1 MKYSEWLSWIIPAAA
16 MASSRGRCRR
26 IPRRSGRRLAPG
38 SGESGRRRHGD
49 EAAAQLAL
57 LRQFVERRR
66 EALADL
72 EVQLATL
79 PTEPAQHAESL
90 P

>member
-1 MKYSEWLSWIIPAAA
+1 MPTLKHLAMLPNTAWRPLACVAALLPAAA
-16 MASSRGRCRR
+16 FPQTCNTADRAVAYLAS
-26 IPRRSGRRLAPG
+26 
-38 SGESGRRRHGD
+38 
-49 EAAAQLAL
+49 AAA
-57 LRQFVERRR
+57 RPQFVERRR
-66 EALADL
+66 DALADL